1 MDMNTDS
8 SYAKY
13 LDRSD
18 PLASFRK
25 HFVIPDPSLIYLDG
39 NSLGR
44 LSKASGIRVQVLL
57 EEWGKELIRGFN
69 KDWWQA
75 PVRVGEK
82 IAQLVGAEPGQIV
95 VTDSVSVNLFKLA
108 SAALSYNNKRK
119 KIVTDSLNFPSDL
132 YILQGLRHLLGDK
145 HSIIRIGSK
154 DNEIT
159 PDIDELLGSIDEDTA
174 LITLSHV
181 TFKSGYLYDM
191 EAITETAHRHGA
203 LVLWDLSHSVGAL
216 PIELDACDVDIAI
229 GCTYKYLNGG
239 PGSPAFL
246 YVRKDLQNQIS
257 SPLWGWWGQ
266 KDPFAFSLDYKPAPG
281 IVRFLAGTQPI
292 LSMLAM
298 EAALDPIIQAGM
310 NNLRRKSILMSEYL
324 IFLADGLL
332 IPSGFSLGSPR
343 DPNSRGSHVSF
354 RHKDG
359 YRINQALIEAMNVI
373 PDFREPDNIRLGLSP
388 LYTTF
393 TEIWEAVNRIYKIME
408 KKLFENYSD
417 HRSIVT

>member
-174 LITLSHV
+174 LITLSQV